1 MANKR
6 DKGFYHSLSRKELQ
20 SLCKKYGLPANR
32 SSSDMGKSVASYLET
47 QRLGSMTTTERSDEI
62 QESGIPLALKPPF
75 RNADKDFYGLISCP
89 ADSFNG
95 GNYPQSVK
103 CNAFGCCAGDKFYH
117 KDGYGVGS
125 TFFQQ
130 TPQPQFVTQYN
141 DNGSRNNE
149 FPTTFFNR
157 NCLTLTRDGRMNDM
171 PQTEHKDTN
180 VGACSNEAAFCSS
193 INTPTLSPSFQF
205 HVSSEEGINLYV
217 DLNSNPSE
225 WVEKLKG
232 EVSICQEMSHS
243 KSQSFHKELGCFGES
258 SKPVKDSFQ
267 LNVDAEKIKD
277 SNIHSG
283 LPPSLIIKENDALQL
298 DHLDGDDDGP
308 LDSTVMTSR
317 AEAVEVSQLLE
328 GHQGLSSFKALPDF
342 QDEVNYSGV
351 SSAKDG
357 CLITLDSNINSPQEM
372 LASDGLLNISDGP
385 LNLLTVK
392 HQNSNLENEICDN
405 SALHKGSNLVSSGEI
420 GPGCLS
426 DGSLQMPMPMPKDV
440 VHQKNKLHPP
450 RGNGQFVNLVDPK
463 HNIYADPGG
472 LVGSTGLDQETYRN
486 QLPILVE
493 EQDRS
498 KIINWG
504 ESLECSH
511 NELFENCGMLDNVDS
526 NGLGKKGAYVSG
538 DQNNC
543 SMLDS
548 KVLRSAKHLS
558 RKVLPRRSMRLVSKV
573 TSIFAEQFLS
583 DNNKMFHQKSGQ

>member
-205 HVSSEEGINLYV
+205 H
-217 DLNSNPSE
+217 
-225 WVEKLKG
+225 
-232 EVSICQEMSHS
+232 EMSHS

-277 SNIHSG
+277 SNIQSG

-558 RKVLPRRSMRLVSKV
+558 RKVLPRRSMRLVSK
-573 TSIFAEQFLS
+573 
-583 DNNKMFHQKSGQ
+583 

>member
-1 MANKR
+1 MLIKVYT
-6 DKGFYHSLSRKELQ
+6 GY
-20 SLCKKYGLPANR
+20 
-32 SSSDMGKSVASYLET
+32 
-47 QRLGSMTTTERSDEI
+47 
-62 QESGIPLALKPPF
+62 
-75 RNADKDFYGLISCP
+75 FYGLISCP